1 MISAYLSYQQIN
13 SKPTD
18 LLLDDF
24 DFEVIP
30 VSTSSV
36 AILPI
41 KTSKFL
47 HRPGITAISTTTS
60 LRVSLRDQVPKVF
73 VLVSSLFEVLDEGTD
88 LARDDRVG
96 RKTTPI
102 KPSKLGDSDISEY
115 LGDQSRSGQ
124 TKR

>member
-1 MISAYLSYQQIN
+1 MKSAYLSYQQID
-13 SKPTD
+13 SKLTN

-24 DFEVIP
+24 EFAVTP

-36 AILPI
+36 TILPI
-41 KTSKFL
+41 KTSQFL

-73 VLVSSLFEVLDEGTD
+73 VLVSSLFEVLDEGTN
-88 LARDDRVG
+88 LARDDRSL

-102 KPSKLGDSDISEY
+102 DPSKLGDSDISEY